1 MAKIITAHTGTPH
14 ITSDDAAALQKAI
27 IGDND
32 YLVGDNPAKF
42 KATLLDNNVIQLSE
56 GEVVI
61 QGTHVRIQATDKVT
75 IAAGQAGLNR
85 IDIIAVCYS
94 KTEAGIESAE
104 LKVLSGKAA
113 VSPTAPTVTQADIRN
128 GALYHEMPLFTVN
141 INGTAIDSV
150 TMVCETVQSLSAAFK
165 QIANNASSIGK
176 LNEYGTEI
184 EKMKSNQ
191 ILWSGAFYMNASQ
204 VANLSAPISEQTHG
218 IILVFSGYG
227 SGQVYNDD
235 VHCFIFPK
243 YLLGQGKMNCKYPL
257 FGGLASVFGLKGLY
271 ISDSTITGHANNT
284 AAGHGVL
291 SYNNSAFVLRYV
303 IGF

>member
-1 MAKIITAHTGTPH
+1 MPKIITAHTGTPH
-14 ITSDDAAALQKAI
+14 VTSDDAAALQKAI

-75 IAAGQAGLNR
+75 IAAGQSGLNR
-85 IDIIAVCYS
+85 IDIIVVCYS

-104 LKVLSGKAA
+104 LKVLAGKAA

-128 GALYHEMPLFTVN
+128 GALYHEMPLFTVS

-165 QIANNASSIGK
+165 QITNNADSIRK
-176 LNEYGTEI
+176 LNGYGAEI
-184 EKMKSNQ
+184 ENLKSNQ
-191 ILWSGAFYMNASQ
+191 ILWSGGYHMSASHVITLQ
-204 VANLSAPISEQTHG
+204 APISSQPHG

-227 SGQVYNDD
+227 SGGVNNDD
-235 VHCFIFPK
+235 VHCFVYPK
-243 YLLGQGKMNCKYPL
+243 VLLGQGKMTAKFPM
-257 FGGLASVFGLKGLY
+257 FGGLVSVFGLKALY
-271 ISDSTITGHANNT
+271 ISDTSITGHRNNT
-284 AAGHGVL
+284 GSGTGIL
-291 SYNNSAFVLRYV
+291 PFNNSAFVLRYV

>member
-1 MAKIITAHTGTPH
+1 M
-14 ITSDDAAALQKAI
+14 
-27 IGDND
+27 
-32 YLVGDNPAKF
+32 
-42 KATLLDNNVIQLSE
+42 
-56 GEVVI
+56 
-61 QGTHVRIQATDKVT
+61 
-75 IAAGQAGLNR
+75 
-85 IDIIAVCYS
+85 
-94 KTEAGIESAE
+94 
-104 LKVLSGKAA
+104 LSGKAA

-141 INGTAIDSV
+141 INGTVIDSV

-191 ILWSGAFYMNASQ
+191 ILWSGAYYMNASQ
-204 VANLSAPISEQTHG
+204 VANLSAPISEQVHG
-218 IILVFSGYG
+218 IILVFSGY
-227 SGQVYNDD
+227 SNSHANNDD
-235 VHCFIFPK
+235 VHCFVFPK

>member
-1 MAKIITAHTGTPH
+1 MPKIITAHTGTPH

-85 IDIIAVCYS
+85 IDIIAICYS
-94 KTEAGIESAE
+94 KTETGVESAE

-165 QIANNASSIGK
+165 QITNNADSIRK
-176 LNEYGTEI
+176 LNGYGAEI
-184 EKMKSNQ
+184 ENLKSNQ
-191 ILWSGAFYMNASQ
+191 ILWSGGYHMSASHVITLQ
-204 VANLSAPISEQTHG
+204 APISSQPHG

-227 SGQVYNDD
+227 SGGVNNDD
-235 VHCFIFPK
+235 VHCFVYPK
-243 YLLGQGKMNCKYPL
+243 VLLGQGKMNVKFPM